1 MTTPVWINLILA
13 VPFVLAIIG
22 IPLWMTWKHTD
33 TAPDFSPAR
42 EYLTAKSAR
51 RTAPAM
57 VRTIRPQAFADV
69 LATGPGKPAQPFRA
83 RARPALARM
92 PGRIPRPAPPAEQ

>member
-13 VPFVLAIIG
+13 VPFVLAIAG

-57 VRTIRPQAFADV
+57 IRTIRPRALADL
-69 LATGPGKPAQPFRA
+69 LATGPGKPASRSEL
-83 RARPALARM
+83 ALSR
-92 PGRIPRPAPPAEQ
+92 R

>member
-13 VPFVLAIIG
+13 VPFVLAIVG

-33 TAPDFSPAR
+33 TAPDYSPAR
-42 EYLTAKSAR
+42 EYLAAKNRR

-57 VRTIRPQAFADV
+57 IRTIRPRTLADL
-69 LATGPGKPAQPFRA
+69 LATGPGKPVSRSELAVSRSEF
-83 RARPALARM
+83 ALSR
-92 PGRIPRPAPPAEQ
+92 R

>member
-13 VPFVLAIIG
+13 VPFVLAIVG

-42 EYLTAKSAR
+42 EYLAAKKVR
-51 RTAPAM
+51 RTAPATI
-57 VRTIRPQAFADV
+57 RTIRPRTLADL
-69 LATGPGKPAQPFRA
+69 LATSPGQPADRSEL
-83 RARPALARM
+83 ALSR
-92 PGRIPRPAPPAEQ
+92 R